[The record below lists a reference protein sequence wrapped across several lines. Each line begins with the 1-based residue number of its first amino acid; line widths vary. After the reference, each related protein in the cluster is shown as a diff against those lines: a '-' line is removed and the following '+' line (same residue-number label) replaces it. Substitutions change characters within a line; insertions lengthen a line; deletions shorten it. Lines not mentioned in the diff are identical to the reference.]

1 MSASESRRERIERR
15 LQFSAFFV
23 YLLGVISRVGI
34 ILTRDVEWPRLLVP
48 TIIMILD
55 AMCLICA
62 FMGRTRWE
70 ERLLAVNMAMGFT
83 DATVWSL
90 MLGATQPPEM
100 TMLRF
105 SLPAFL
111 LYRRCSLEWMGDE
124 D

>member
-34 ILTRDVEWPRLLVP
+34 ILTRDVEWYRLIVP
-48 TIIMILD
+48 TVIMILD
-55 AMCLICA
+55 AMCLVCA
-62 FMGRTRWE
+62 FTGRSRWE
-70 ERLLAVNMAMGFT
+70 ERLLTVNMTMGFT

-111 LYRRCSLEWMGDE
+111 LYRRCSLEWMGAE

>member
-1 MSASESRRERIERR
+1 MSAGESRRERIERR
-15 LQFSAFFV
+15 LQFSAFFI
-23 YLLGVISRVGI
+23 YLLGVISRIAI
-34 ILTRDVEWPRLLVP
+34 IITRDVEWPRLIVP
-48 TIIMILD
+48 TVIMLLD
-55 AMCLICA
+55 AMCLVCA
-62 FMGRTRWE
+62 FTGRNRWE

>member
-15 LQFSAFFV
+15 LQFSAFFI

-34 ILTRDVEWPRLLVP
+34 ILTRDVEWYRLIVP
-48 TIIMILD
+48 TVIMILD
-55 AMCLICA
+55 ALCFICA
-62 FMGRTRWE
+62 FMGRNRWE
-70 ERLLAVNMAMGFT
+70 ERLLTVNMTMGFT
-83 DATVWSL
+83 DAIVWSL
-90 MLGATQPPEM
+90 MLGATQPQEM

>member
-1 MSASESRRERIERR
+1 MSAGESRRERIERR
-15 LQFSAFFV
+15 LQFSAFFI

-34 ILTRDVEWPRLLVP
+34 ILTRDVEWPRLIVP
-48 TIIMILD
+48 TIIMVLD
-55 AMCLICA
+55 AMCLVCA

-70 ERLLAVNMAMGFT
+70 ERLLAVNMAMGFA

-100 TMLRF
+100 TLLRF